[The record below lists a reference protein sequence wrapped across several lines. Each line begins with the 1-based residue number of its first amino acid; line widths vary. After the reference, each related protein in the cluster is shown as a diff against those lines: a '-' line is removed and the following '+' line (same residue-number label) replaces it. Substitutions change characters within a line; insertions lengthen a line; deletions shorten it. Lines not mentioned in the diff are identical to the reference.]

1 MVSKIMRKFS
11 DELSQPDEGET
22 VSMDVVKATLIGTLL
37 DREGERRNVFKR
49 TLESVPEIDSQCFI
63 MADDVLTAFM
73 GVISGADSG
82 MEHPLCI
89 GKYTVNN
96 GALAWL
102 DGNKLF
108 QRHAV
113 IVGSTGSGKSFTVAT
128 LLEKIAELKSCNA
141 ILFDIHG
148 EYAPITGE
156 EVQHYKIAGPADVPS
171 DQTMFLPYWL
181 LSYEEMLA
189 LMLDRSDTNAP
200 NQAMVFSQA
209 VIAGK
214 IAMLE
219 EGGHNDLAGEITV
232 DSPVPYQISHV
243 LEYLRIRIKV
253 QKRFQWAAGT
263 RRLLW

>member
-1 MVSKIMRKFS
+1 MGIFNFDEMQTFGRVQGVDTATIIVQVEDPAQLSRLQVNHLIAIRSSKVGQALIGMVSKIMRKFS
-11 DELSQPDEGET
+11 DELDQTDGDET
-22 VSMDVVKATLIGTLL
+22 ASVDVVKATLIGTLL

-89 GKYTVNN
+89 GKYTINN

-128 LLEKIAELKSCNA
+128 LLEKIAELKSRKA
-141 ILFDIHG
+141 ILLDIHV
-148 EYAPITGE
+148 E
-156 EVQHYKIAGPADVPS
+156 
-171 DQTMFLPYWL
+171 
-181 LSYEEMLA
+181 
-189 LMLDRSDTNAP
+189 
-200 NQAMVFSQA
+200 
-209 VIAGK
+209 
-214 IAMLE
+214 
-219 EGGHNDLAGEITV
+219 
-232 DSPVPYQISHV
+232 
-243 LEYLRIRIKV
+243 
-253 QKRFQWAAGT
+253 
-263 RRLLW
+263 